1 MFGKESVERSFKG
14 GDWDLRKDERRQV
27 QKVISFPDRRKDER
41 RLTKMHDHYATR
53 LGIDSLNWVGK
64 TGLDE

>member
-1 MFGKESVERSFKG
+1 MFEKESLGRSFKG

-27 QKVISFPDRRKDER
+27 QQVISFPDRRKDER

-53 LGIDSLNWVGK
+53 LGIDSLSWVDPI
-64 TGLDE
+64 GLDE